1 MKKSTL
7 KRVAALSVAGLM
19 ATTALA
25 GCGGESSTT
34 SGDSSKTDA
43 AKNIRAIGYPR
54 DTVMVNQR
62 PYLIV
67 EMHDCVND
75 TVVYFD
81 TIPLNTR
88 TPSTLEDFDP
98 KWRRY
103 RLRN

>member
-1 MKKSTL
+1 MGVDTMKNFQTIFL
-7 KRVAALSVAGLM
+7 IAVALFFVLIFGFLLL
-19 ATTALA
+19 TGT
-25 GCGGESSTT
+25 
-34 SGDSSKTDA
+34 SKTDA
-43 AKNIRAIGYPR
+43 AKHIRAIGYPR

-81 TIPLNTR
+81 TIPLNIR

-98 KWRRY
+98 KWRSY

>member
-1 MKKSTL
+1 MRASIKNTCPLIILAAFIVAMTLLLIKASKEDST
-7 KRVAALSVAGLM
+7 KY
-19 ATTALA
+19 
-25 GCGGESSTT
+25 
-34 SGDSSKTDA
+34 
-43 AKNIRAIGYPR
+43 IRAIGYPR